1 MDEFVHVRTIV
12 GIILGLSITHIVQG
26 IVKLIAHPTKTKV
39 YWVQMIWVAFLFL
52 LIVNF
57 WWWEFSLRTI
67 HQWNFLNYIFLI
79 VYSALF
85 YASAYVLSPHTLDDY
100 EGSKDY
106 YYSRK
111 KWFFS
116 ILAIIYLMD
125 LVDTELK
132 GIEYLEHLGA
142 EYYCSLVVHI
152 ILCLVAIRTKKEWI
166 QVLLAALFIAYQL
179 SWIDRVYF
187 LLK

>member
-39 YWVQMIWVAFLFL
+39 YWVQMLWVAFLFL
-52 LIVNF
+52 LIVHF
-57 WWWEFSLRTI
+57 WWWEFSLRAI
-67 HQWNFLNYIFLI
+67 HQWTFLSYIFLI
-79 VYSALF
+79 IYATLF
-85 YASAYVLSPHTLDDY
+85 YATAYILSPHSLEEY
-100 EGSKDY
+100 EGYRDY

-111 KWFFS
+111 KWVFS
-116 ILAIIYLMD
+116 ILGFIYLMD
-125 LVDTELK
+125 LIDTEIK
-132 GIEYLEHLGA
+132 GIEYLDHLGA
-142 EYYCSLVVHI
+142 EYYWGLVVHI
-152 ILCLVAIRTKKEWI
+152 LLCLVAILTKKEWI
-166 QVLLAALFIAYQL
+166 QVLLAVLFLAYQI